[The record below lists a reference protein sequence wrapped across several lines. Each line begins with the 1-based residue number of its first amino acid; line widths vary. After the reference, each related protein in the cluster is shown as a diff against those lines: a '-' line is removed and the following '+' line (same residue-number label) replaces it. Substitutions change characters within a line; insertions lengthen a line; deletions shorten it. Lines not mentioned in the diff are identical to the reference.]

1 MTLRNQ
7 ILNVNSLRRPI
18 ALIGVG
24 TALLLSSTLTA
35 CAPSSSDSSAASA
48 PETSTVTSESQA
60 NLAENETLVSTQ
72 EEYAEASK
80 SLNPGDTIVL
90 ANGRWENF
98 EILFSGQGSEDNPI
112 RLRGETPGE
121 VILTGQSNLRLAGQ
135 WLDVSGLVFT
145 DGYTPTREVISFR
158 RTKTDLA
165 NNSRVHNVV
174 IDDFNPPERT
184 AVDFWVM
191 MYGKNNRF
199 DHNSLINKRNKG
211 VTMAVRLDSEAS
223 QKNQHRIDHNYF
235 GPRPILGSNGGETL
249 RIGTSKYSRTDSQ
262 TLVENNY
269 FDRCDGEVE
278 IISSKSGKNVFRNN
292 TFSKSRGTLTLRH
305 GNDNLIERNVFLGEG
320 VDHTGGFRVINAR
333 QTVRDNYMEGLTGSR
348 FGGALV
354 VMNGVPNGPI
364 NRYDPVIDSVMT
376 NNSLIDSDN
385 IQLGAGSDS
394 ERSAPPSNT
403 TMEKN
408 LVVHAKGRNSM
419 TVYDDMSGIAF
430 KDNISNVAL
439 APLADKF
446 DVQDVKMK
454 RASNG
459 LLYPVGN
466 VDAGAPKDLVVTQ
479 VDQTGASYYPK
490 AGPLTEFGSGKTHT
504 VKPGEDNLA
513 KLVAEAAEGDTIRL
527 LPGTH
532 IADRVVSLDKTIKID
547 GGGTATLLY
556 ERSALFEIQDGGN
569 LRIEGLKISGS
580 ETPDNVGNVVIRTS
594 PYSML
599 DNYRLE
605 IVDTEFEDLDVNHSY
620 DVISAAKGTFAD
632 SILLERVKIS
642 DVTGHVL
649 RLDRETDDYGIYASE
664 YLTISDSEFTNI
676 GGTIADVYRGGTD
689 ESTFGP
695 HVTVTNSSFKNIG
708 GNKRNKSGGSF
719 RLHGAQVTLLEG
731 NSFTK
736 AKPIIVDHTVGEPK
750 TRIINNDFGGT
761 AAPRV
766 RELNS
771 DEENTAVLENNRG
784 EK

>member
-1 MTLRNQ
+1 LAQQR
-7 ILNVNSLRRPI
+7 SSFGRPFSGRKLKLLSI
-18 ALIGVG
+18 
-24 TALLLSSTLTA
+24 TSTLLLSSVLYG
-35 CAPSSSDSSAASA
+35 CAPAATDSA
-48 PETSTVTSESQA
+48 TSTAPAKTAQSASQDDSQI
-60 NLAENETLVSTQ
+60 LVSTQ
-72 EEYAEASK
+72 EDYAEAVK
-80 SLNPGDTIVL
+80 SLKPGDHIVL
-90 ANGRWENF
+90 ANGTWENF
-98 EILFSGQGSEDNPI
+98 EILFSGKGTEDAPI
-112 RLRGETPGE
+112 RLSAETPGQ
-121 VILTGQSNLRLAGQ
+121 VIISGQSNLRLSGE
-135 WLDVSGLVFT
+135 WLDVSGLVFK
-145 DGYTPTREVISFR
+145 DGFTPTREVISFR
-158 RTKTDLA
+158 RKKGELA

-174 IDDFNPPERT
+174 IDDFNPPDRA

-191 MYGKNNRF
+191 MYGRNNRF

-403 TMEKN
+403 TMERN

-439 APLADKF
+439 EPLADKF
-446 DVQDVKMK
+446 DVQDVKLK

-459 LLYPVGN
+459 F
-466 VDAGAPKDLVVTQ
+466 PK
-479 VDQTGASYYPK
+479 S
-490 AGPLTEFGSGKTHT
+490 GPLTVFGSGKTHQ
-504 VKPGEDNLA
+504 VKPGEGNLA
-513 KLVAEAAEGDTIRL
+513 KIAAQAEDGDTIRL

-532 IADRVVSLDKTIKID
+532 VADRVVAVNKAIKFE
-547 GGGTATLLY
+547 GGGAATLLY
-556 ERSALFEIQDGGN
+556 ERSALFEIQDGGS
-569 LRIEGLKISGS
+569 LRVEGLKISGS
-580 ETPDNVGNVVIRTS
+580 ETPDSVGNVVIRTS

-605 IVDTEFEDLDVNHSY
+605 IVDTSFEDLDVNHSY

-632 SILLERVKIS
+632 SILLENVKVS

-649 RLDRETDDYGIYASE
+649 RLDRETDDYGIYSAE
-664 YLTISDSEFTNI
+664 YLTIKNSEFSNI
-676 GGTIADVYRGGTD
+676 GGTVADVYRGGTD

-695 HVTVTNSSFKNIG
+695 HVLVTNSTFENIG
-708 GNKRNKSGGSF
+708 KNKRNKARGSF
-719 RLHGAQVTLLEG
+719 RLHGAQVTLLED
-731 NSFTK
+731 NTFK
-736 AKPIIVDHTVGEPK
+736 DARPVVINHTVGEPK
-750 TRIINNDFGGT
+750 TRLLKNNFGGS
-761 AAPRV
+761 ASPHV

-771 DEENTAVLENNRG
+771 DEENTAILSGNTG
-784 EK
+784 MK

>member
-1 MTLRNQ
+1 MIK
-7 ILNVNSLRRPI
+7 ILAPDRLLFRRPLMESAFTIKGI
-18 ALIGVG
+18 AA
-24 TALLLSSTLTA
+24 ALLLSSVLYGCAPASTES
-35 CAPSSSDSSAASA
+35 APSSSAQS
-48 PETSTVTSESQA
+48 SQA
-60 NLAENETLVSTQ
+60 EEGQIFVSTK
-72 EEYAEASK
+72 EDFADAVK
-80 SLNPGDTIVL
+80 SLKPGDNIVL
-90 ANGRWENF
+90 ANGTWENF
-98 EILFSGQGSEDNPI
+98 EILFSGEGTEENPI
-112 RLRGETPGE
+112 RLSAETPGK
-121 VILTGQSNLRLAGQ
+121 VLITGQSNLRLSGE
-135 WLDVSGLVFT
+135 WLEVSGLVFK
-145 DGYTPTREVISFR
+145 DGFTPTREVISFR
-158 RTKTDLA
+158 RKKGELA

-174 IDDFNPPERT
+174 IDDFNPPDRA

-191 MYGKNNRF
+191 MYGRNNRF

-223 QKNQHRIDHNYF
+223 QKNSHRIDHNYF

-249 RIGTSKYSRTDSQ
+249 RIGTSNYSRTDSQ

-439 APLADKF
+439 EPLADKF
-446 DVQDVKMK
+446 DVQDVSLK
-454 RASNG
+454 RAANG

-466 VDAGAPKDLVVTQ
+466 VEAGAPKDLVVTQ
-479 VDQTGASYYPK
+479 ADQTGASYYPK
-490 AGPLTEFGSGKTHT
+490 SGPLTEFGSGKVHQ
-504 VKPGEDNLA
+504 VKPGEGNLA
-513 KLVAEAAEGDTIRL
+513 KIAAQAEDGDTIRL

-532 IADRVVSLDKTIKID
+532 VADRVVAVDKAIKFE
-547 GGGTATLLY
+547 GGGAATLLY
-556 ERSALFEIQDGGN
+556 ERSALFEIQDGGS
-569 LRIEGLKISGS
+569 LRVEGLKISGS
-580 ETPDNVGNVVIRTS
+580 ETPDSVGNVVIRTS

-605 IVDTEFEDLDVNHSY
+605 IIDTTFEDLDVNHSY

-632 SILLERVKIS
+632 SIVLENVKVS

-649 RLDRETDDYGIYASE
+649 RLDRETDDYGIYSAE
-664 YLTISDSEFTNI
+664 YLTISNSEFTNI
-676 GGTIADVYRGGTD
+676 GGTVADVYRGGTD

-695 HVTVTNSSFKNIG
+695 HVTVTNSSFKNVG
-708 GNKRNKSGGSF
+708 GNKRNKSRGSF

-731 NSFTK
+731 NNFTK
-736 AKPIIVDHTVGEPK
+736 ARPIIVDHTVGEPK
-750 TRIINNDFGGT
+750 TRIINNDFGGSAT
-761 AAPRV
+761 PRV

-771 DEENTAVLENNRG
+771 DEENTAILENNRG
-784 EK
+784 SK